1 MRVNSLKIS
10 GVGGIKEL
18 KLDFHSGFNVIC
30 GANGIGK
37 TTILNIIADSFV
49 AQHSA
54 LKRNASYEQA
64 SYDIEYLGSDG
75 VPHTKHQVIKEF
87 DPESSKD
94 GRTSSVDSLSILA
107 FSVNRM
113 IPYHSLPAVPKD
125 IHREQTAAGN
135 MLKTDIDSKELKG
148 WFENRILFSELSG
161 SITAEQVSNLEVAK
175 RAFGL
180 LDEKVSYKTVKA
192 GTLDIILSTQ
202 QGDIYFEYLS
212 AGYKTCI
219 FVVLGIIKEIEFRF
233 TSPYIKAADFEGV
246 VLIDEIDLHL
256 HPIWQVRLVQT
267 LKSLFP
273 KIQFIVTTH
282 SPSILQ
288 SMDVKEL
295 IPLTMDAE
303 GNIAKKDLNL
313 GEYGLQGW
321 TIEEIMQDVMEMPA
335 TTSTLRDKIIGAFD
349 KAMDDENPEE
359 ILKNY
364 DILQQ
369 MLHPNSTL
377 KKLLEIQI
385 AGWRE

>member
-64 SYDIEYLGSDG
+64 
-75 VPHTKHQVIKEF
+75 
-87 DPESSKD
+87 
-94 GRTSSVDSLSILA
+94 
-107 FSVNRM
+107 
-113 IPYHSLPAVPKD
+113 
-125 IHREQTAAGN
+125 
-135 MLKTDIDSKELKG
+135 
-148 WFENRILFSELSG
+148 
-161 SITAEQVSNLEVAK
+161 
-175 RAFGL
+175 
-180 LDEKVSYKTVKA
+180 
-192 GTLDIILSTQ
+192 
-202 QGDIYFEYLS
+202 
-212 AGYKTCI
+212 
-219 FVVLGIIKEIEFRF
+219 
-233 TSPYIKAADFEGV
+233 
-246 VLIDEIDLHL
+246 
-256 HPIWQVRLVQT
+256 
-267 LKSLFP
+267 
-273 KIQFIVTTH
+273 
-282 SPSILQ
+282 
-288 SMDVKEL
+288 

-335 TTSTLRDKIIGAFD
+335 TTSTLRDKIIRAFD
-349 KAMDDENPEE
+349 KAMDDEDPEE